1 LAFAYFLL
9 NLIDFKAMPKT
20 KEKTKVV
27 IVDDHKLFRNGL
39 KFILGEIE
47 GIEVVGEASNGKEF
61 LELLNYIKP
70 GLIIMDISM
79 PEMNGIDACRIALE
93 NNPDLKILILS
104 MFGEDAYYNTMIE
117 MGVKGFILKDSDTS
131 ELRNAVTSIINGQSY
146 FSQELLLKLIRN
158 KSAGPAIKLSKRENE
173 ILTLICKGLSTL
185 QISDQLHI
193 SHRTVERHRASL
205 LEKTDSSNSIS
216 MAIFA
221 IKNNLISIN

>member
-1 LAFAYFLL
+1 
-9 NLIDFKAMPKT
+9 MPGAKQI
-20 KEKTKVV
+20 TKVI

-47 GIEVVGEASNGKEF
+47 GIEVAGEASNGIEF
-61 LELLNYIKP
+61 LELLNYITP
-70 GLIIMDISM
+70 GLVIMDISM
-79 PEMNGIDACRIALE
+79 PGMNGIEACKLSLE
-93 NNPDLKILILS
+93 KYPNLKILILS
-104 MFGEDAYYNTMIE
+104 MFGEDAYYNTMID

-131 ELRNAVTSIINGQSY
+131 ELRNAILSIINGQSY

-158 KSAGPAIKLSKRENE
+158 KNTAPSIKLSKRENE

-185 QISDQLHI
+185 QISDHLHI

-216 MAIFA
+216 MAIYA
-221 IKNNLISIN
+221 IKNNLVVIE

>member
-1 LAFAYFLL
+1 MA
-9 NLIDFKAMPKT
+9 KV
-20 KEKTKVV
+20 KEKTKVI

-47 GIEVVGEASNGKEF
+47 GIEVAGEASNGKEF
-61 LELLNYIKP
+61 LELLNYISP
-70 GLIIMDISM
+70 GLVIMDISM
-79 PEMNGIDACRIALE
+79 PEMNGVEACKIALE
-93 NNPDLKILILS
+93 NNPDLKILVLS

-117 MGVKGFILKDSDTS
+117 MGVKGFILKDSDTA
-131 ELRNAVTSIINGQSY
+131 ELRNAVLSIINGQSY

-158 KSAGPAIKLSKRENE
+158 KNTATSIKLSRRENE
-173 ILTLICKGLSTL
+173 ILALICKGLSTL

-221 IKNNLISIN
+221 LKNNLVNID